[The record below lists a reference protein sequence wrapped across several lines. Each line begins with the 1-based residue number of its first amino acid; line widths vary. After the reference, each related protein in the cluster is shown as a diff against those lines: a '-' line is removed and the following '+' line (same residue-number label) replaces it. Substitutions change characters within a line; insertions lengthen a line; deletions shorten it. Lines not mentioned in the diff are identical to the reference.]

1 MRVIL
6 LSIAF
11 LFLAFSAQSQILK
24 SAGVW
29 YFLDVD
35 SMTARPAVLPN
46 GTEIA
51 YVVGTRDIYCWNR
64 TSSAWEIC
72 VPAVDSTVF
81 ATLHAV
87 GDSIAAALG
96 YVAANYFPLQG
107 GTLTGTGGNGF
118 VGFPVQSS
126 TPATPSTGFSLYAG
140 STGNNISWMQP
151 DGFFRRLVSPV
162 TGTPR
167 QYQFMA
173 RSYTLGDSADI
184 ANNVTSIA
192 ANYIATS
199 NGTNLVARNLF
210 DNNTYVGILNSK
222 PWQFG
227 QWTTAG
233 RPSGTTGYTG
243 FNTTL
248 NYQEFYDG
256 STWFPTAFWAKS
268 GTTLS
273 WGSGSVLVGAT
284 SYSGTAPRFYVEQP
298 NDNFVSEFRNTASVA
313 FGPYSLMKM
322 SRSTNTVGY
331 GGVFSFDFQN
341 SSSTFVNYAR
351 FGALIE
357 SNTAG
362 SENGALAFYTTR
374 TGATIQERLR
384 IHSDG
389 NVSIGNTTSASSLDV
404 FRTTNALNMVR
415 VGTSSDGNAA
425 YARFRVQASS
435 NASNYA
441 DFGKYSSGVS
451 AYKIISPSD
460 LLIYNGSIA
469 GDFAF
474 LNDNT
479 SGKLKFSAGGSS
491 TAQLTLASTG
501 NLLLGTTTDV
511 TGYLLNMVGTGAMSL
526 PRGTVAQRPTIAAS
540 TTPFRY
546 NTDSTALEYGES
558 VGTWRQLSTRAY
570 ARSLVPTTL
579 YTGNG
584 VIPSGTTRTVNLG
597 TGGAYLQYKATT
609 DAKKTEYYIP
619 TTDGL
624 SDNYG
629 YNSQTKTGGY
639 YFSNSFASNGIY
651 IKSRP
656 YTFVDSK
663 ARQDVGIALS
673 SIKMQASIFNTT
685 TSVNKSTLILS
696 ADSVNTNTS
705 ALLNLKTE
713 NSTTYR
719 SHWAG
724 LSDGLYGDG
733 QIERA
738 IATSP
743 SFIVQTSFYN
753 SSTKFD
759 WLRVDNLDT
768 DTTSNR
774 LSFYNNKYVFPNA
787 RPATGSGL
795 KQNIV
800 WTAGTPAFEYV
811 KKDTTIYVTDA
822 DYNFAAA
829 ITSANI
835 LLKFNRIIIYSK
847 LSASSTSDNQIFL
860 HSASSDFLQ
869 CEIIIYSNDA
879 SADSDA
885 TSIDFT
891 VNGAV
896 DGAGGAVSSYGM
908 SPGQRVNIRAVDDG
922 GYKWFFN

>member
-35 SMTARPAVLPN
+35 SMAARPAVLPN

-199 NGTNLVARNLF
+199 NGSNLVARNLF
-210 DNNTYVGILNSK
+210 DNNTYVGVLNSK

-233 RPSGTTGYTG
+233 RPSGVNLQVGA
-243 FNTTL
+243 NTTT
-248 NYQEFYDG
+248 NFIEGYFTSQWENFITSIG
-256 STWFPTAFWAKS
+256 ASS
-268 GTTLS
+268 G
-273 WGSGSVLVGAT
+273 
-284 SYSGTAPRFYVEQP
+284 Q
-298 NDNFVSEFRNTASVA
+298 
-313 FGPYSLMKM
+313 
-322 SRSTNTVGY
+322 VGY
-331 GGVFSFDFQN
+331 FTSAGKITG
-341 SSSTFVNYAR
+341 
-351 FGALIE
+351 
-357 SNTAG
+357 SNNLFWDNT
-362 SENGALAFYTTR
+362 N
-374 TGATIQERLR
+374 IRL
-384 IHSDG
+384 G
-389 NVSIGNTTSASSLDV
+389 IGNAAPSYLLDAFKASANENV
-404 FRTTNALNMVR
+404 IFRI
-415 VGTSSDGNAA
+415 GTSSNGNLAT
-425 YARFRVQASS
+425 ARFRAQASS
-435 NASNYA
+435 NNN
-441 DFGKYSSGVS
+441 DFVEFLKFSSGIS
-451 AYKIISPSD
+451 YKIIAASD
-460 LLIYNGSIA
+460 GAIYNGTTGNIA
-469 GDFAF
+469 I
-474 LNDNT
+474 LNESAT
-479 SGKLKFSAGGSS
+479 GTIKFGAGGTS
-491 TAQLTLASTG
+491 TAHMTVAANG

-511 TGYLLNMVGTGAMSL
+511 TGYKLNISSTGAISI
-526 PRGTVAQRPTIAAS
+526 PRGTVAQRPTIASS

-558 VGTWRQLSTRAY
+558 VGIWRQIATRAY
-570 ARSLVPTTL
+570 ARSLVSALPTTNIYTANGTLTGHRTVTSGGFDLTMTGKVKIGSDSSFIHDPSVDTTYIKGTLNTPYMYSGSAGL
-579 YTGNG
+579 YSRTGGVVSLKTTYADNQASYFQASSKSRYGWLGGLYLSNNQGTGYNFETGYEIYKYSAKEAYVGRNYILEPKTGFVESHFETSLDTAIVPGSSWAFIRIGTKTNNSVRKSLWFTSLGDNSIDTTHFRFNNANG
-584 VIPSGTTRTVNLG
+584 AGVATGKFFSVEDNGANLFVVRKNGTTSLNTYG
-597 TGGAYLQYKATT
+597 TGTKEAADLG
-609 DAKKTEYYIP
+609 KTQSNYI
-619 TTDGL
+619 TSFATDGTVL
-624 SDNYG
+624 D
-629 YNSQTKTGGY
+629 
-639 YFSNSFASNGIY
+639 
-651 IKSRP
+651 
-656 YTFVDSK
+656 
-663 ARQDVGIALS
+663 L
-673 SIKMQASIFNTT
+673 
-685 TSVNKSTLILS
+685 
-696 ADSVNTNTS
+696 
-705 ALLNLKTE
+705 
-713 NSTTYR
+713 
-719 SHWAG
+719 
-724 LSDGLYGDG
+724 
-733 QIERA
+733 ER
-738 IATSP
+738 
-743 SFIVQTSFYN
+743 
-753 SSTKFD
+753 K
-759 WLRVDNLDT
+759 R
-768 DTTSNR
+768 
-774 LSFYNNKYVFPNA
+774 
-787 RPATGSGL
+787 
-795 KQNIV
+795 
-800 WTAGTPAFEYV
+800 
-811 KKDTTIYVTDA
+811 DTTIYVTDA
-822 DYNFAAA
+822 DYNFSAA
-829 ITSANI
+829 ITSTNI
-835 LLKFNRIIIYSK
+835 LKRYNRILIYSK
-847 LSASSTSDNQIFL
+847 LTSGATSDNQIFL

-891 VNGAV
+891 TNGAV
-896 DGAGGAVSSYGM
+896 DGAGGTVSSYGM
-908 SPGQRVNIRAVDDG
+908 SAGQRVNIRAVDDG